1 MELISPGYGLIL
13 FGLVYV
19 IVVFT
24 ILFFLLRWIFR
35 VNRQV
40 RLQEQQLAMLT
51 SMALKLGV
59 EKEVVEEILNR
70 K

>member
-1 MELISPGYGLIL
+1 MELIAPSYGLIIFSVL
-13 FGLVYV
+13 SLVV
-19 IVVFT
+19 IFT
-24 ILFFLLRWIFR
+24 IVFFLFRWIFR

-40 RLQEQQLAMLT
+40 RIKEQQLALLT

-59 EKEVVEEILNR
+59 EKEVVDQILQR